1 MSERILIIDDDI
13 ALQRVLELDL
23 KRNDYNVLTA
33 SDGAEGLHVFEAESP
48 RLVILDI
55 SMPVI
60 DGWEVCRR
68 IRAQSN
74 VPIMMM
80 TAHAVTEEDI
90 AHGLNMG
97 ADEYMIKPLRE
108 MEFRARI
115 NALLRRASLSDHTV
129 GAPRTYADTYLN
141 VDMNSRSVTVAGED
155 VRLTPTEFN
164 LLALFI
170 QNQGK
175 VLTFADILQNVW
187 GPEYHNEHHYPRIYV
202 SHLRKKIEPD
212 YKNPTYIHNE
222 YGVGYVFNGQTI

>member
-1 MSERILIIDDDI
+1 MSERILIIDDDV

-23 KRNDYNVLTA
+23 ERNDYHVVTA
-33 SDGAEGLHVFEAESP
+33 SDGVEGLRLFEAESP
-48 RLVILDI
+48 KLIILDI
-55 SMPVI
+55 SMPLI

-68 IRAQSN
+68 IRAQSD

-108 MEFRARI
+108 MEFHARI
-115 NALLRRASLSDHTV
+115 NALLRRARLTDHAPD
-129 GAPRTYADTYLN
+129 APRTYADHYLD
-141 VDMNSRSVTVAGED
+141 VDMNSRHVSVDGEEI
-155 VRLTPTEFN
+155 RLTPTEFN

-170 QNQGK
+170 QRQGQ
-175 VLTFADILQNVW
+175 VLSFTDILQNVW
-187 GPEYHNEHHYPRIYV
+187 GPEYHHEHHYPRIYV

-212 YKNPTYIHNE
+212 YKKPTYIHNE
-222 YGVGYVFNGQTI
+222 YGVGYIFNGQTA